1 MITLG
6 NVYTVAH
13 SDTFPGLQI
22 SQLMAYGAQHLCL
35 WELLSE
41 CKPSSTATPLPRD
54 QSRHCSLSHFSS
66 INTYPK
72 AHISWHKHCISAAV
86 GTAPPHPAAVA
97 HLTFR
102 HQLTFEPLLTTKIDS
117 WVVHLK
123 VEWLRFHKEVV
134 LRLQN
139 IQQLKVSE
147 RDWWWSWW
155 WKGGRSRWALD
166 HPRYHWAWPKGR

>member
-1 MITLG
+1 MKTTPGKAIQRFNILPSLGVCFAAADTAIALIICFVGRSHFLIFYSMVQLRLFNHYAFNLMITLG

-13 SDTFPGLQI
+13 SDTLPGLQI
-22 SQLMAYGAQHLCL
+22 SQLMAYRAQHLCL

-86 GTAPPHPAAVA
+86 GTALTHPAAVA

-117 WVVHLK
+117 
-123 VEWLRFHKEVV
+123 
-134 LRLQN
+134 
-139 IQQLKVSE
+139 
-147 RDWWWSWW
+147 
-155 WKGGRSRWALD
+155 
-166 HPRYHWAWPKGR
+166 